1 MTPSEGILKLSV
13 DCLQFSTVGFRNV
26 QKMRFYWTL
35 ILNWRS
41 EENLVANNKDNR
53 VFMSRNYR
61 SYRKGGPL
69 CTF

>member
-1 MTPSEGILKLSV
+1 MTPSEGILKFSV
-13 DCLQFSTVGFRNV
+13 DCLQFSAVGFRNV

-41 EENLVANNKDNR
+41 EENLVVKNKDNR

-61 SYRKGGPL
+61 SDSCPL
-69 CTF
+69 EI